1 MANYV
6 QCVAVRPRN
15 RLLVRLTT
23 SLAPNPMIVQKNTGT
38 TCFLRLANTHF
49 LNNSTTLSDQI
60 SSVSSSGLFMCVCAS
75 KRSSERLVKAQ
86 IAPFGLPHPCV
97 YVCVWQIGSGPC
109 ILNRK
114 ETGAHVCPNGRD
126 ASLHVAHWASH
137 HVAG

>member
-60 SSVSSSGLFMCVCAS
+60 SSVSSSGLFMY
-75 KRSSERLVKAQ
+75 
-86 IAPFGLPHPCV
+86 V
-97 YVCVWQIGSGPC
+97 YVCFVC
-109 ILNRK
+109 IQAIQRTVGKSTNSTLWPS
-114 ETGAHVCPNGRD
+114 TSLCVCVYLAN
-126 ASLHVAHWASH
+126 W
-137 HVAG
+137 